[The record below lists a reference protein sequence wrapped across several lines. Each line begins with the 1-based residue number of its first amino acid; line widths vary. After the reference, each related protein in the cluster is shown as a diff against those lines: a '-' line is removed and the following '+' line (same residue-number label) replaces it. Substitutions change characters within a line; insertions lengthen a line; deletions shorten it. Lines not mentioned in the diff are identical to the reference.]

1 MKSFLLIQLV
11 FNILIL
17 VGLITLALG
26 GRGRTGRSRRAK
38 KGNGAGAGSARGS
51 ALEAAIEAGRE
62 EASAEKRL
70 QQTASRSSSRAEDPT
85 AGLGDLIDR
94 AEKQELVAESALKQR
109 LERLRAQA
117 TG

>member
-17 VGLITLALG
+17 VGLITLAVG
-26 GRGRTGRSRRAK
+26 GRGRARRSRRTKGAK
-38 KGNGAGAGSARGS
+38 STAEGSAGTS
-51 ALEAAIEAGRE
+51 ALEAAIQAGRE
-62 EASAEKRL
+62 ESSAESRL
-70 QQTASRSSSRAEDPT
+70 RAASRPASQVRGPA
-85 AGLGDLIDR
+85 AGLGDLIER
-94 AEKQELVAESALKQR
+94 ANKQELVAESALKQR

>member
-17 VGLITLALG
+17 VGLITLAVG
-26 GRGRTGRSRRAK
+26 GRGRTGRSRRGGKTGRSAEVS
-38 KGNGAGAGSARGS
+38 AGSS
-51 ALEAAIEAGRE
+51 ALEAAIRAGRE
-62 EASAEKRL
+62 EASAAGRHR
-70 QQTASRSSSRAEDPT
+70 AVSRSSSQAGGQT

-94 AEKQELVAESALKQR
+94 ADKQELVAESALKQR